1 MKLSFTL
8 DIKEHRENLDT
19 IIAHW
24 AKVHNDVVTIY
35 EEYKKPTGT
44 GAQASQ
50 HQPTGEELTNLVSE
64 TTSEESLSLSER
76 SGASPRISSSSVSP
90 RAGTV
95 SPKKG
100 KLVSPN
106 SSVIRPKSPS
116 LTLGQS
122 TAKATESQDEKSRR
136 SSAGTPQPSSS
147 TTVCLPYLLSTV
159 H

>member
-35 EEYKKPTGT
+35 EEYKKPTG
-44 GAQASQ
+44 AQAR
-50 HQPTGEELTNLVSE
+50 TGDELTNLVTE
-64 TTSEESLSLSER
+64 TTSDESLSLSER
-76 SGASPRISSSSVSP
+76 SSGVSP
-90 RAGTV
+90 RAGTA

-100 KLVSPN
+100 PN
-106 SSVIRPKSPS
+106 SSVIRPKASS
-116 LTLGQS
+116 LTSGQG

-136 SSAGTPQPSSS
+136 SSAGTPQLSSYS
-147 TTVCLPYLLSTV
+147 PPVLHCSSYTV